1 MDRPPPQK
9 RSHSSSSSDSE
20 TFPFASHGSGRSI
33 PFISSLKGLMP
44 KIVFD
49 QKTLKR
55 SKLQESMTLSSIFP
69 GQQSSLAASVKNFFK
84 SLETGDILPF
94 LSVLATEISIAQE
107 PVLLS
112 IPMGKVLEGLKIC
125 LEHPASE
132 VVLMAMNCIITI
144 VEVAPN
150 CANTIIGLGA
160 LPSLKERV
168 SNPLYLDLA
177 EKSIKIIEKISKSE
191 GIEILNQDLF
201 SSAISTIDFYET
213 ETQKSII
220 NIGINILRCV
230 SSPNQ
235 SRVLNNEGFIS
246 VFNYLSSSISLKVL
260 EFIEI
265 YLEKVENPEA
275 HIYSILDSSFFN
287 KLFEIFYSAN
297 TNKARILSI
306 FKSLVKSSPRHTNF
320 IFSPKF
326 LDYLKETIE
335 KGTGQEIIEV
345 LKVALN
351 LLESTFTDH
360 SELQEVFLKLASCTF
375 DYASLIFYKLL
386 EINEH
391 PLIVQIFEKLVKVLK
406 HEDLESYASDPKF
419 GSFLAEALGKKDFL
433 TVNHAIM
440 VIDQL
445 LAKVPE
451 ICAVMMINEGVFSR
465 LKVFKL
471 IGEVNKLEK
480 PAIKKAIP
488 IDPYSFSFFS
498 PIREKMPENTK
509 AHNENVRKL
518 VKIVKDI
525 LSNTKKFEKTAAQK
539 SAKIQEIVQKI
550 RENSETDFFHFLDMI
565 QGNFDLEDLKRP
577 FLKVSRYEFTNNDC
591 GAVLWN
597 YLAHCENVE
606 EVLKR
611 MIESPGRKVSYVETL
626 FHITLDSFQFLQ
638 NLTNSS
644 GKNKKTCHQVQF
656 EYLRKDETCY
666 KHPLF
671 TGTPS
676 FALNLSQ
683 FVSVENLRNSL
694 LGLQNEN
701 DLNYFIES
709 CKISSRISFVE
720 GIHEIIEEGGFKFRD
735 RKSDLE
741 VKFYANSCLLESWMT
756 IQDIASLSQSAKI
769 TISFEI
775 QQKSRSASTSPFLTS
790 FSESC
795 RFLLSSCQD
804 SGMSHSHKLFSYA
817 SLLKLCYL
825 LHSTC
830 SAYLPS
836 PSSLSSPFTCD
847 KLPSLLHSPSPERF
861 LRSFA
866 IKSSYLFSFKSRLK
880 YFFSFPY
887 MTRRQNSFKSTVNRK
902 EIIKSATSLLNEAG
916 NDHIEVDFLGEPGIG
931 QGPTLEFFN
940 LLSHEIQKLPIW
952 VESSSGLFPH
962 PEVEDFAWFKFVG
975 QFVGKVILDKRIADL
990 PISHVFLKQV
1000 FGFPVLDRDFQ
1011 DIDPELYSSMKC
1023 LAQIPGGQMETLQL
1037 SFVLPGFKKEI
1048 VQGGSGVAVNDGN
1061 FLEFYWKVFRN
1072 YLACEQAADAFR
1084 SGLEQFVP
1092 AKDLAMFDPEEL
1104 KILLCGEN
1112 PAPWSPETLAQALH
1126 PAHGFTQDSKTFRNL
1141 VQILADF
1148 KRGEQEKFVKFV
1160 TGSPKLPAGGL
1171 LNLNPK
1177 MTVVK
1182 KEDSGDSHLP
1192 SVMTCV
1198 NYLKVPDYSTFEILK
1213 KNLLYAMEECSS
1225 TFYLS

>member
-1 MDRPPPQK
+1 
-9 RSHSSSSSDSE
+9 
-20 TFPFASHGSGRSI
+20 
-33 PFISSLKGLMP
+33 MP

-220 NIGINILRCV
+220 NIGINILRCI

-235 SRVLNNEGFIS
+235 SRILNNEGFIS
-246 VFNYLSSSISLKVL
+246 VFNYLNSSISLKVL

-275 HIYSILDSSFFN
+275 HIYSILDSTFFN
-287 KLFEIFYSAN
+287 KLFEMFYSASS
-297 TNKARILSI
+297 NKTRILSI
-306 FKSLVKSSPRHTNF
+306 FKSLVKSSPKHTNF

-335 KGTGQEIIEV
+335 KGTGQEIIEI
-345 LKVALN
+345 LKVVLN
-351 LLESTFTDH
+351 LLESSFTD
-360 SELQEVFLKLASCTF
+360 SQDLQEVFLKLALCTF

-391 PLIVQIFEKLVKVLK
+391 SLIVQIFDKLVKVLK
-406 HEDLESYASDPKF
+406 HEDLETYASDPKF

-433 TVNHAIM
+433 TVNHTIM
-440 VIDQL
+440 VIEQL

-451 ICAVMMINEGVFSR
+451 VCAVMMINEGVFSR

-480 PAIKKAIP
+480 PVVKKVIP
-488 IDPYSFSFFS
+488 IDPFSFSFFN
-498 PIREKMPENTK
+498 PIREKIPENTK
-509 AHNENVRKL
+509 VHNENVRKL

-577 FLKVSRYEFTNNDC
+577 FLKISRYEFTNNDC

-597 YLAHCENVE
+597 YLANCENVE

-656 EYLRKDETCY
+656 EYFRKDENSY

-671 TGTPS
+671 VGTPS

-683 FVSVENLRNSL
+683 YVTVENLRNSL
-694 LGLQNEN
+694 LGLQCEN

-720 GIHEIIEEGGFKFRD
+720 GIHEIIEEGGFKYRD
-735 RKSDLE
+735 KKSDFE
-741 VKFYANSCLLESWMT
+741 AKFYINNCLLESWMT
-756 IQDIASLSQSAKI
+756 IQDIASLSQSPKVS
-769 TISFEI
+769 ISFEI
-775 QQKSRSASTSPFLTS
+775 HPKSKSISTSPFLSS

-795 RFLLSSCQD
+795 RFLLSNCQD
-804 SGMSHSHKLFSYA
+804 SGMSQSHKLFPYS

-830 SAYLPS
+830 SCFLSVPQS
-836 PSSLSSPFTCD
+836 LQNSSNLSTSFTCD
-847 KLPSLLHSPSPERF
+847 KLSSLLHSPSPERF

-880 YFFSFPY
+880 YFFSLPY

-940 LLSHEIQKLPIW
+940 LLSHEIQNLPIW
-952 VESSSGLFPH
+952 VQSSSGLFPH
-962 PEVEDFAWFKFVG
+962 PEVEDFTWFKFVG

-990 PISHVFLKQV
+990 PLSPVFLKQV
-1000 FGFPVLDRDFQ
+1000 FGFPVLDQ
-1011 DIDPELYSSMKC
+1011 DLQEVDAELYSSLKC
-1023 LAQIPGGQMETLQL
+1023 LAQLPAGQLETLQL
-1037 SFVLPGFKKEI
+1037 SFVLPGFKKELI
-1048 VQGGSGVAVNDGN
+1048 HGGSSLSVNDSN
-1061 FLEFYWKVFRN
+1061 FAEFYWKVFRS
-1072 YLACEQAADAFR
+1072 YLLCEQAAESFR
-1084 SGLEQFVP
+1084 QGLELFVP
-1092 AKDLAMFDPEEL
+1092 IKDLVMFEPAEFRV
-1104 KILLCGEN
+1104 LLCGEN
-1112 PAPWSPETLAQALH
+1112 PSPWTAETLSQALH
-1126 PAHGFTQDSKTFRNL
+1126 PTHGFTQESKTFKNL
-1141 VQILADF
+1141 VQVLCEF
-1148 KRGEQEKFVKFV
+1148 KRAEQEKFVKFV

-1177 MTVVK
+1177 MTVVR

-1198 NYLKVPDYSTFEILK
+1198 NYLKVPDYSTFEVLK